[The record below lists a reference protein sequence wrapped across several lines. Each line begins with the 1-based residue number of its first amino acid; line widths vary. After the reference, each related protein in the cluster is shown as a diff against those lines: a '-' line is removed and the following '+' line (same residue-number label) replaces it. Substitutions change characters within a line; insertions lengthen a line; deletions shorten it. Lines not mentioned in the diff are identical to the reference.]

1 MYEYVS
7 DSVGSTLSAINITN
21 MYVTPVTLTAAKVVV
36 SKIGMTEEPTQYRVV
51 YTKLN
56 SDRTPNGSPQTLIFN
71 VTDTTEQPEIQVT
84 GLTSGALY
92 QFAVT
97 AYKSSDRGNTLID
110 YVEMNISK
118 NNSKV
123 ISGGIESD
131 KISSNKGFLS
141 ITGPKEKNKFSVITK
156 EFPAI
161 TLPNYT
167 VSTYAEHWAV
177 DEYLKSYSTR
187 YYSFGTSL
195 FLDSTITSPKQGA
208 GIGFFT
214 NSEGTQ
220 GYFIIVESTA
230 LAASNDRKSIR
241 IIKTDGQKVFKLNDS
256 QTSTSSTFEGV
267 YGGKQ
272 YDIDIKVKVLER
284 RVSISAYINGFKIT
298 AIDELAYDVETEI
311 VNYIVNPTK
320 NVTLLCSMGTAY
332 FDYIYAMDLDE
343 PKYSNSEYQLNV
355 YRGQFSNDT
364 LDNAF
369 GDLVYS
375 ANDDSAYIKTESSI
389 EEFGTTAREI
399 LKTNVRFSSRPSF
412 PLNWGA
418 GNNKLVKILSSKVSN
433 FGAESYVLNNT
444 STTVP
449 LSDGNMASYYLFG
462 NTLSPSGDLEYSTEK
477 DVKYSVNEPVTFQSK
492 WLQNINDV
500 TSLANWIKTNVIN
513 KGKVVSM
520 EVFGNPLISVGDIIS
535 IDYAYQGFDGTEKF
549 IVTNVSQSYQ
559 EGLSTN
565 IGCRLI
571 VN

>member
-1 MYEYVS
+1 
-7 DSVGSTLSAINITN
+7 
-21 MYVTPVTLTAAKVVV
+21 
-36 SKIGMTEEPTQYRVV
+36 
-51 YTKLN
+51 
-56 SDRTPNGSPQTLIFN
+56 
-71 VTDTTEQPEIQVT
+71 
-84 GLTSGALY
+84 
-92 QFAVT
+92 
-97 AYKSSDRGNTLID
+97 
-110 YVEMNISK
+110 
-118 NNSKV
+118 
-123 ISGGIESD
+123 
-131 KISSNKGFLS
+131 
-141 ITGPKEKNKFSVITK
+141 
-156 EFPAI
+156 
-161 TLPNYT
+161 
-167 VSTYAEHWAV
+167 
-177 DEYLKSYSTR
+177 
-187 YYSFGTSL
+187 
-195 FLDSTITSPKQGA
+195 
-208 GIGFFT
+208 
-214 NSEGTQ
+214 
-220 GYFIIVESTA
+220 
-230 LAASNDRKSIR
+230 
-241 IIKTDGQKVFKLNDS
+241 
-256 QTSTSSTFEGV
+256 
-267 YGGKQ
+267 
-272 YDIDIKVKVLER
+272 
-284 RVSISAYINGFKIT
+284 
-298 AIDELAYDVETEI
+298 
-311 VNYIVNPTK
+311 
-320 NVTLLCSMGTAY
+320 MGTAY

-364 LDNAF
+364 LDNSF

-375 ANDDSAYIKTESSI
+375 ANDDSAYIKTENSI

-399 LKTNVRFSSRPSF
+399 LKTSVRFSSRPSF

-418 GNNKLVKILSSKVSN
+418 GNNQLVKILSSKVSN

-477 DVKYSVNEPVTFQSK
+477 DTKYSVSEPVTFQSK

-520 EVFGNPLISVGDIIS
+520 EVFGNPLVSVGDIIS